1 MFFIIADSPI
11 VFYVTACRG
20 NTVLT
25 VFEGDIRDRDLLTK
39 ACRGTSTVFHI
50 AAIID
55 VHDYME
61 DSEIYGINVK
71 GLKMKCDTSC

>member
-1 MFFIIADSPI
+1 M
-11 VFYVTACRG
+11 FYVHTACRG
-20 NTVLT
+20 NTELT

-39 ACRGTSTVFHI
+39 ACRGASTVFHI

-55 VHDYME
+55 VHDYMD

-71 GLKMKCDTSC
+71 GWKIKSM